1 MQERENVVREKY
13 ASEMRQVVN
22 ENEKMISQLK
32 DEFQKEKKKQEKK
45 VKAKNNFQKKIIAR
59 QEVYNELKEKINISM
74 EDILMK
80 ITNKLEVVVSKQ
92 EKEKGIIVES
102 IVDVLKENMF
112 YIEEVTDE

>member
-1 MQERENVVREKY
+1 M
-13 ASEMRQVVN
+13 
-22 ENEKMISQLK
+22 
-32 DEFQKEKKKQEKK
+32 
-45 VKAKNNFQKKIIAR
+45 
-59 QEVYNELKEKINISM
+59 YNELKEKINISM

>member
-45 VKAKNNFQKKIIAR
+45 VKAKNNF
-59 QEVYNELKEKINISM
+59 
-74 EDILMK
+74 
-80 ITNKLEVVVSKQ
+80 
-92 EKEKGIIVES
+92 
-102 IVDVLKENMF
+102 
-112 YIEEVTDE
+112 